1 MKSPIIF
8 SDEFIY
14 VTEEISGKTYV
25 VLQSLYNDCHCTAED
40 GEEFLIFK
48 GGRVNVDD
56 LIESAK
62 RFCYYSKKYIII
74 HGEFMDVKKLFENY
88 DIYIENDE
96 IIPKKILKT
105 IDVDQKSGYEDIYI
119 KDNKVNGSE
128 FSIPTEKWIAPTR
141 NYSIS
146 HISQTFYIDDNKY
159 NENDVRNCLIH
170 KGLISGGYLVLIFGV
185 IKASNE
191 KIFTPGF
198 IYKLMEN
205 QPISEINKTEESREL
220 KKTGDSVTRE
230 IVGFKCEEKRAFIM
244 YSDFTVEY
252 NDNYDSPHPV
262 LPTTC
267 SNIIMKLDD
276 EKMILNCSGKIR
288 RIKYSEVL
296 VRWIL
301 SDDSVIMILGTLD
314 ALGTVDEKFT
324 EIIRV
329 RNPFLSTK
337 YGFPV
342 NNKLY
347 EHTKM
352 FD

>member
-1 MKSPIIF
+1 MKSLIQF
-8 SDEFIY
+8 RDEFIY

-25 VLQSLYNDCHCTAED
+25 ILQSLYNDGHCTMENV
-40 GEEFLIFK
+40 EEFLIIK
-48 GGRVNVDD
+48 GVRLSVDD
-56 LIESAK
+56 LIEVAK
-62 RFCYYSKKYIII
+62 RFCYYNKKYIII

-105 IDVDQKSGYEDIYI
+105 IDIDIDIDQKSGYDDIYI
-119 KDNKVNGSE
+119 KDNKVNGSD
-128 FSIPTEKWIAPTR
+128 FSIPTEEWIAPTKK
-141 NYSIS
+141 YTVS
-146 HISQTFYIDDNKY
+146 HSSETIYIDDNRY
-159 NENDVRNCLIH
+159 NENNIRNCLIH
-170 KGLISGGYLVLIFGV
+170 KGLISGGYLILIFGV
-185 IKASNE
+185 FRTGNG
-191 KIFTPGF
+191 KIFSPGF
-198 IYKLMEN
+198 INKLMEN
-205 QPISEINKTEESREL
+205 QPISEINKSEEPKES
-220 KKTGDSVTRE
+220 KKSGESVTRE
-230 IVGFKCEEKRAFIM
+230 IVGFKCEGKRAFIM

-276 EKMILNCSGKIR
+276 EKMTLNCSGKIR
-288 RIKYSEVL
+288 HIKYSEVL

-301 SDDSVIMILGTLD
+301 SDDSIIMILGT
-314 ALGTVDEKFT
+314 DEKFT

-347 EHTKM
+347 EYTKM
-352 FD
+352 FN